1 MGQHIQHVS
10 QMGGRGA
17 HGGVRKKF
25 KYCGEL
31 FYMGFNTD
39 AATEAGEQLV
49 SFDEKTQGQK
59 FLKEMPL

>member
-10 QMGGRGA
+10 QMGG
-17 HGGVRKKF
+17 GGHMVEWEKNSNIVVN
-25 KYCGEL
+25 C